1 MVVSWISL
9 SYSEARG
16 FVSHYTVAYFCL
28 NRSSQT
34 LEAITQAVPGMDANT
49 TRIEGLDAN
58 TDCIVQVSATN
69 GAGTSDLSSPALAVA
84 PMQTEG
90 SHDVHLCSPHAHY
103 YTVYLTSS
111 GVDGAVV
118 GTAVVLVIA
127 LLVVAALILI
137 IMMLLLKNEK
147 N

>member
-1 MVVSWISL
+1 
-9 SYSEARG
+9 
-16 FVSHYTVAYFCL
+16 VAFFRL

-34 LEAITQAVPGMDANT
+34 LEAITQTVPGMDANT

-58 TDCIVQVSATN
+58 TDCIIQVSATN
-69 GAGTSDLSSPALAVA
+69 GAGTSELSSPALAVA

-90 SHDVHLCSPHAHY
+90 SHDVHLCSPHVN
-103 YTVYLTSS
+103 TLPSV

-118 GTAVVLVIA
+118 GTTVVLVIA

-137 IMMLLLKNEK
+137 IVRLLLKMKKIKQYVCLCTYNHS